1 MARDERQPL
10 HTSATAW
17 SVLLR
22 RTALLLAIWFLVGPV
37 LGILFVEPLNEISL
51 GGIPLGFW
59 ISQQG
64 SIYVFI
70 VLIFAYAIMGDR
82 LDRDTPR
89 NEARPAAAGPSGPE
103 AGGPGASASPSRG
116 EG

>member
-1 MARDERQPL
+1 
-10 HTSATAW
+10 
-17 SVLLR
+17 VLL
-22 RTALLLAIWFLVGPV
+22 LIWFLVGPV
-37 LGILFVEPLNEISL
+37 LGILLVEPLNEVQL

-70 VLIFAYAIMGDR
+70 LLIFAYAFMGDR
-82 LDRDTPR
+82 LDRETPDLS
-89 NEARPAAAGPSGPE
+89 APGAGPNAPRVGGVDAPSAGP
-103 AGGPGASASPSRG
+103 GGPTEG

>member
-1 MARDERQPL
+1 MDEDRNV
-10 HTSATAW
+10 SAAGEAW
-17 SVLLR
+17 SRLLR
-22 RTALLLAIWFLVGPV
+22 RTVLLLAIWFLVGPV
-37 LGILFVEPLNEISL
+37 LGILLVEPLNGFSL

-70 VLIFAYAIMGDR
+70 VLIFAYAWMGDR
-82 LDRDTPR
+82 LDRGSHGHAADSTP
-89 NEARPAAAGPSGPE
+89 
-103 AGGPGASASPSRG
+103 AGGFTGK

>member
-1 MARDERQPL
+1 MDRPDGR
-10 HTSATAW
+10 TSMSATAW
-17 SVLLR
+17 SKLLR
-22 RTALLLAIWFLVGPV
+22 LTILLLAIWFIVGPV
-37 LGILFVEPLNEISL
+37 LGILFVEPLNDFDL

-70 VLIFAYAIMGDR
+70 VLIFVYAWMGDK
-82 LDRDTPR
+82 LD
-89 NEARPAAAGPSGPE
+89 AGSK
-103 AGGPGASASPSRG
+103 PGASAGAAPDAPTGR

>member
-1 MARDERQPL
+1 MDPTDGRTS
-10 HTSATAW
+10 TSATAW
-17 SVLLR
+17 AKLLRITVLL
-22 RTALLLAIWFLVGPV
+22 LVIWFLVGPL
-37 LGILFVEPLNEISL
+37 LGILLVEPLNEISL

-70 VLIFAYAIMGDR
+70 VLIFVYAWMGDR
-82 LDRDTPR
+82 LDAGSKPAGDQGTPDV
-89 NEARPAAAGPSGPE
+89 PYTGK
-103 AGGPGASASPSRG
+103 

>member
-1 MARDERQPL
+1 MDEDRNV
-10 HTSATAW
+10 SAAGEAW
-17 SVLLR
+17 SRLLR
-22 RTALLLAIWFLVGPV
+22 RTVLLLAIWFLVGPV
-37 LGILFVEPLNEISL
+37 FGILLVEPLNEISL

-70 VLIFAYAIMGDR
+70 VLIFAYAWMGDR
-82 LDRDTPR
+82 LDRDSR
-89 NEARPAAAGPSGPE
+89 GHAAGGAP
-103 AGGPGASASPSRG
+103 AGGFTGR

>member
-1 MARDERQPL
+1 MDRPDGR
-10 HTSATAW
+10 TSMSATAW
-17 SVLLR
+17 SKLLR
-22 RTALLLAIWFLVGPV
+22 LTILLLVIWFLVGPV
-37 LGILFVEPLNEISL
+37 LGILLVEPLNDSTI

-70 VLIFAYAIMGDR
+70 VLIFIYAWMGDR
-82 LDRDTPR
+82 LD
-89 NEARPAAAGPSGPE
+89 AGSK
-103 AGGPGASASPSRG
+103 PGASAGGGPAADVPTGR

>member
-1 MARDERQPL
+1 MDRTDRGSVTA
-10 HTSATAW
+10 AAW
-17 SVLLR
+17 SKLLR
-22 RTALLLAIWFLVGPV
+22 LTILLLAIWFLVGPV
-37 LGILFVEPLNEISL
+37 LGILLVEPLNAFRL

-70 VLIFAYAIMGDR
+70 VLIFVYAVLGDR
-82 LDRDTPR
+82 AD
-89 NEARPAAAGPSGPE
+89 AASSSPDDGAQGPP
-103 AGGPGASASPSRG
+103 GGE